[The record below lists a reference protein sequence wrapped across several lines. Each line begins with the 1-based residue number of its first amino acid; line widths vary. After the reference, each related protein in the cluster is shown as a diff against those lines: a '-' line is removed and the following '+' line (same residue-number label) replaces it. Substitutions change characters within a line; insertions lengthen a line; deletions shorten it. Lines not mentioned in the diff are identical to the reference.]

1 MSKVRSVILSTQG
14 EGPARSKI
22 KVVKDHYILCG
33 FGRVGEEIGREFT
46 TRGVDFV
53 IVESNPEAIK
63 RAEQRGYLL
72 VEGVAT
78 SDETLKEA
86 GIERAQCL
94 LAASDSDAEN
104 TFIVLTARAISP
116 DTFIVSLTGNPQ
128 NGPRLLR
135 AGAHR
140 VFSPYI
146 AAGRHMALSA
156 LQPILVGLINTTVVE
171 PESGLLAEIEI
182 AANGGLAGRTIE
194 EVLMTSPTVVVLAI
208 QRASGELSVGPQ
220 PYSPLDVGDKLI
232 VKGSQS
238 ELEAIHS

>member
-1 MSKVRSVILSTQG
+1 MFSQG

-22 KVVKDHYILCG
+22 EAVNDHYILCG

-53 IVESNPEAIK
+53 IVESNQEAIE
-63 RAEQRGYLL
+63 RARQRGYPLI
-72 VEGVAT
+72 EGVAT

-86 GIERAQCL
+86 GIERARCL

-104 TFIVLTARAISP
+104 TFIVLTAKAISP
-116 DTFIVSLTGNPQ
+116 DTFIVSLAGNPQ
-128 NGPRLLR
+128 SGPRILR
-135 AGAHR
+135 AGADR

-156 LQPILVGLINTTVVE
+156 LQPILVGLVDTTVVQ

-182 AANGGLAGRTIE
+182 AADGGLAGRTIA
-194 EVLMTSPTVVVLAI
+194 EVLMSSPMIVVLAI
-208 QRASGELSVGPQ
+208 QRAHGELSVGPQ
-220 PYSPLDVGDKLI
+220 PQSQLEVGDRLI

-238 ELEAIHS
+238 ELEAIQSV